1 MRSIQYGRLVFSG
14 VMLAGI
20 ATLSACG
27 PKAPPPKELPP
38 PPPQIVVP
46 PQPRPPLGAS
56 TNVPVPPLLP
66 NGTRQTVNTGVSAAQ
81 ALWNLRSAYNVAAL
95 NCMKPEHAAILEG
108 YRAFLRNNTRALT
121 AANRTVDQEFKTRFG
136 TTFVRSREAYMTQVY
151 NYFALPP
158 TIQGF
163 CDAALAVSNE
173 AQTVKPADI
182 NGFAVRSLNA
192 LDGVFQDFFL
202 SYDQYRT
209 DLAGW
214 QARYVPTQPP
224 ALTLPATPL
233 QSSASPAAA
242 APGQPQASIA
252 R

>member
-1 MRSIQYGRLVFSG
+1 MKSFKHGRPICTG

-20 ATLSACG
+20 AMLSACG
-27 PKAPPPKELPP
+27 PKAPPPKELP

-56 TNVPVPPLLP
+56 NNVPVPPLLP

-108 YRAFLRNNTRALT
+108 YRAFLHNNTRALT
-121 AANRTVDQEFKTRFG
+121 AANRTVDQEFKGRFG
-136 TTFVRSREAYMTQVY
+136 KTFVRSREAYMTQVY

-163 CDAALAVSNE
+163 CDAALAVSKE

-182 NGFAVRSLNA
+182 DAFAVRSLTA

-214 QARYVPTQPP
+214 QARYVPSQPQ
-224 ALTLPATPL
+224 AIVLPY
-233 QSSASPAAA
+233 AAGQDA
-242 APGQPQASIA
+242 AGQGAVPGQPQASIA

>member
-1 MRSIQYGRLVFSG
+1 
-14 VMLAGI
+14 MLAGI
-20 ATLSACG
+20 AMLSACG
-27 PKAPPPKELPP
+27 PKAPPPKELP

-66 NGTRQTVNTGVSAAQ
+66 NGARQTVNTGVTAAQ

-108 YRAFLRNNTRALT
+108 YRAFLHNNTRALT
-121 AANRTVDQEFKTRFG
+121 AANRTVDQEFKARFG

-163 CDAALAVSNE
+163 CDAALTVSKE
-173 AQTVKPADI
+173 AQSVKPADL
-182 NGFAVRSLNA
+182 NSFAVRSLAA
-192 LDGVFQDFFL
+192 LDDVFQDFFL

-214 QARYVPTQPP
+214 QARYVPSQPQ
-224 ALTLPATPL
+224 ALALPAFSAPAVAE
-233 QSSASPAAA
+233 QSV
-242 APGQPQASIA
+242 APGQPQGATA

>member
-1 MRSIQYGRLVFSG
+1 MKRFQYSRLGFSG

-20 ATLSACG
+20 AMLSACG
-27 PKAPPPKELPP
+27 PKAPPPKELP

-56 TNVPVPPLLP
+56 TNVPVPPLMP

-108 YRAFLRNNTRALT
+108 YRAFLRSNTRALT
-121 AANRTVDQEFKTRFG
+121 TANRTVDQEFKARFG
-136 TTFVRSREAYMTQVY
+136 STFVRSREAYMTQVY

-158 TIQGF
+158 TVQGF
-163 CDAALAVSNE
+163 CDAALTVSAE
-173 AQTVKPADI
+173 AQTVKPADL
-182 NGFAVRSLNA
+182 NAFAVRSLA
-192 LDGVFQDFFL
+192 TLDNVFQDFFL

-214 QARYVPTQPP
+214 QSRYVPSQPQ
-224 ALTLPATPL
+224 ALALPVG
-233 QSSASPAAA
+233 SASGFAGQGA
-242 APGQPQASIA
+242 APGQPQPAIA